1 MAKND
6 LTKNIRTACVERW
19 LAYTVGPNQVRAAA
33 PGPTKT
39 AYTKRRWGSLTR
51 GTCPLS
57 PPRGQAR
64 ERKIGGRRGKQGE
77 GRVCVC
83 VAKKKCLAV

>member
-6 LTKNIRTACVERW
+6 LRKRYRTACVERW
-19 LAYTVGPNQVRAAA
+19 LAYTVGPNQVRAA

-57 PPRGQAR
+57 PPSGQAR
-64 ERKIGGRRGKQGE
+64 ERKIGGKRGKQGE
-77 GRVCVC
+77 GWSVCVS
-83 VAKKKCLAV
+83 KKKCLAV

>member
-1 MAKND
+1 M
-6 LTKNIRTACVERW
+6 TKNIRTACVERW
-19 LAYTVGPNQVRAAA
+19 LAYTVGPNQVRAA

-57 PPRGQAR
+57 PHQADKPGNEKSEAGEASRGR
-64 ERKIGGRRGKQGE
+64 GG
-77 GRVCVC
+77 VC